1 MSQADVWAITPSVS
15 ATLLRA
21 AAGVSGA
28 GALTLLTNEVALNG
42 CGYKIT
48 ITSAGVDTGITFT
61 VVGQVVGTLNGA
73 VTTEVLTGGSGAA
86 VTTAAFFARVDSI
99 TASGAA
105 AGNVS
110 VGTAGSLAL
119 PRCRIKGL
127 HYVAG
132 ATAGSV
138 KVTRNTTS
146 GTLILQV
153 DTPPVTAA
161 AFAVSVNIP
170 QDGILTTRSTLS
182 DFAIVTLAVI
192 TAVTLFCG

>member
-1 MSQADVWAITPSVS
+1 MHADIWAITPSVS

-21 AAGVSGA
+21 AAAASA
-28 GALTLLTNEVALNG
+28 GALTLLTNEVAPNG
-42 CGYKIT
+42 CGYKIVITTTGDDHLITYT
-48 ITSAGVDTGITFT
+48 I
-61 VVGQVVGTLNGA
+61 VGQAVGTLNGA
-73 VTTEVLTGGSGAA
+73 VTTEVMTGPIS
-86 VTTAAFFARVDSI
+86 TTGTTTAFFARVDSI

-105 AGNVS
+105 AANVS
-110 VGTAGSLAL
+110 VGTIGSLAL

-138 KVTRNTTS
+138 KVTRNATT
-146 GTLILQV
+146 GTMIMQV
-153 DTPPVTAA
+153 DTPAVASS
-161 AFAVSVNIP
+161 AFAVGVPIP
-170 QDGILTTRSTLS
+170 EDGILTTRSNSS

>member
-21 AAGVSGA
+21 AAAVADA
-28 GALTLLTNEVALNG
+28 GALTLITNDVANNG
-42 CGYKIT
+42 CGYKIV
-48 ITSAGVDTGITFT
+48 ITSAGDDTGITFT
-61 VVGQVVGTLNGA
+61 VVGNKVGDLLGA
-73 VTTEVLTGGSGAA
+73 PVTEVLTGSNVGT
-86 VTTAAFFARVDSI
+86 VTSTNFYTGISSI
-99 TASGAA
+99 TASGASD
-105 AGNVS
+105 GNVS
-110 VGTAGSLAL
+110 VGTVGSLAL

-127 HYVAG
+127 HYIAG
-132 ATAGSV
+132 ATAGSL
-138 KVTRNTTS
+138 KVNRNATT

-161 AFAVSVNIP
+161 AFANSVYIP
-170 QDGILTTRSTLS
+170 QEGILTTRSATS

>member
-1 MSQADVWAITPSVS
+1 MHADIWAITPSVS

-21 AAGVSGA
+21 AAAVSGA
-28 GALTLLTNEVALNG
+28 GALTLLTNEVAPNG
-42 CGYKIT
+42 CGYKIVITTTGDDHLITYT
-48 ITSAGVDTGITFT
+48 I
-61 VVGQVVGTLNGA
+61 VGQAVGTLNGA
-73 VTTEVLTGGSGAA
+73 VTTEVMTGPNN
-86 VTTAAFFARVDSI
+86 TTGTTTAFFARVDSI

-105 AGNVS
+105 AANVS
-110 VGTAGSLAL
+110 VGTIGSLAL

-138 KVTRNTTS
+138 KVTRNATT
-146 GTLILQV
+146 GTMIMQV
-153 DTPPVTAA
+153 DTPAVASS
-161 AFAVSVNIP
+161 AFAVGVPIP
-170 QDGILTTRSTLS
+170 EDGILTTRSSQS

>member
-15 ATLLRA
+15 AVLLRA
-21 AAGVSGA
+21 AAAVAGA
-28 GALTLLTNEVALNG
+28 GVMTLLTNDVAPNG
-42 CGYKIT
+42 CGYKIV
-48 ITSAGVDTGITFT
+48 ITTTGDDRGITFT
-61 VVGQVVGTLNGA
+61 IVGQTVAGA
-73 VTTEVLTGGSGAA
+73 TITEVMTGPNN
-86 VTTAAFFARVDSI
+86 TTGTTTNFFARVDSV

-105 AGNVS
+105 AANVS
-110 VGTAGSLAL
+110 VGTIGSLAL

-138 KVTRNTTS
+138 KVNLNATT
-146 GTLILQV
+146 GTLLLQV

-161 AFAVSVNIP
+161 AFATSVYIP
-170 QDGILTTRSTLS
+170 QEGILTTRSTRT